1 MLVVVTTIIS
11 KQPICALYLQKQTTS
26 HYSPLKGKVK
36 RETCVQFFS
45 DFQFLCKSGLARL

>member
-45 DFQFLCKSGLARL
+45 VF